1 MIIYALLQPNKRDKV
16 KKDIKKSYK
25 SPKIKEIGDAKKIIK
40 QVFKAG
46 TGDNQPGMV
55 NILASSL

>member
-1 MIIYALLQPNKRDKV
+1 MLYCSQTREKKLKRN
-16 KKDIKKSYK
+16 IKKSYK
-25 SPKIKEIGDAKKIIK
+25 SPKIKELGDAKKIIK

>member
-1 MIIYALLQPNKRDKV
+1 MLYCSQTRE
-16 KKDIKKSYK
+16 KKLKKNIRKSYN
-25 SPKIKEIGDAKKIIK
+25 SPKIKELGDAKKIIK
-40 QVFKAG
+40 QVFLAG

>member
-1 MIIYALLQPNKRDKV
+1 MHYCSQTRE
-16 KKDIKKSYK
+16 KKLKKNIRKSYN
-25 SPKIKEIGDAKKIIK
+25 SPKIKELGDAKKIIK
-40 QVFKAG
+40 QVFLAG

>member
-1 MIIYALLQPNKRDKV
+1 M

-55 NILASSL
+55 NILASTL